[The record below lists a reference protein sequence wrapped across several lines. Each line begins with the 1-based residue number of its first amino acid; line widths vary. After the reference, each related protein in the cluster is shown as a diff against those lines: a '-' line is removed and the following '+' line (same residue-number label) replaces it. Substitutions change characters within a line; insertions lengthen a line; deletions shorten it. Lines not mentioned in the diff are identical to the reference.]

1 MISLIHIPNQVL
13 KELVPSILHL
23 TMFVQ
28 MLVVSW
34 ITIRYYLAGT
44 VYISNTVN
52 DFPIFQASHDKW
64 TCCSE
69 EDLRKYYQSNQPFC
83 LDDNISGDSSLI
95 SFGCGAPTAAGSSS
109 SSSSS
114 SSISSAS
121 STTTTT
127 AATPTKSRGQ
137 QFLIDTFGDGDL
149 TRVLDLLEV
158 DLLLEV
164 IFRLVET
171 SGFPNDPLAGIASVS
186 VLGVLGIAGISV
198 TFFAG

>member
-1 MISLIHIPNQVL
+1 
-13 KELVPSILHL
+13 
-23 TMFVQ
+23 MFVQ

-52 DFPIFQASHDKW
+52 DFPIFQASHNKW

-95 SFGCGAPTAAGSSS
+95 SFGCGAPTAAASSTTSSS
-109 SSSSS
+109 VSSS
-114 SSISSAS
+114 SSAS
-121 STTTTT
+121 STPTTTT

-137 QFLIDTFGDGDL
+137 QFLIDNFGDGDL

-158 DLLLEV
+158 DILLEI
-164 IFRLVET
+164 IFRIVET

-186 VLGVLGIAGISV
+186 VLGVLGIAGIGV
-198 TFFAG
+198 TFLAG